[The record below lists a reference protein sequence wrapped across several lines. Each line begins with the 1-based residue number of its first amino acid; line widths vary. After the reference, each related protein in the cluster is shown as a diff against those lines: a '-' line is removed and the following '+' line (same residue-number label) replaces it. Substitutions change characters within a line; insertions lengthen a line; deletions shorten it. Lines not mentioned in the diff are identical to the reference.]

1 MSKTDSRGGPY
12 LLGIDYG
19 TESARVGVF
28 DTAGRPLAFAANTY
42 LLKHPRPGWAEQ
54 DPEEWWS
61 ALARSTHEAMDLAG
75 VGADAIAGI
84 SHDCTTCTVV
94 AMDRADRVL
103 RPAIMWMDVRAAD
116 QALRIAESKHSCRK
130 YNGGGPVSAE
140 WYPSKA
146 LWLKENEPETYDRA
160 AHIVE
165 ATDWLT
171 FRLTG
176 RWTAGINAAS
186 LRAYYNRDEDGWPAG
201 FYEEI
206 GLGDV
211 LDKLPADV
219 LDLGTPVEGLSRQA
233 AEDLGLKPG
242 TPVAQGPADAWAA
255 QIGLNVVEPGKMAL
269 ITGSSHVLSGQS
281 DHSLSGRGFF
291 GAYPHAVVPGQYTV
305 EGGQVSTGS
314 VLKWYR
320 DNFCGDLVAEG
331 ERSGV
336 SAYDLLNEQ
345 AAKLPPGSDGLIVLD
360 YWQGNRTPYV
370 DPEARGVVWGL
381 SLHHGRAHIYR
392 AIQEGICYGTAHIL
406 RAMSAGG
413 FDVRQFVACGGGTK
427 SRAWMQMHAD
437 TTGVPITLTEVPDAA
452 VLGSAV
458 LAAVGAGVF
467 PSIQEAAGAMV
478 RETDTIEPDKDRYE
492 TYQSYVD
499 AYAETYPRLQ
509 DLVRGMTRKVGQEQ
523 SAQKVTP
530 RLGEMVSPLAAAR
543 DREEA

>member
-1 MSKTDSRGGPY
+1 
-12 LLGIDYG
+12 
-19 TESARVGVF
+19 
-28 DTAGRPLAFAANTY
+28 
-42 LLKHPRPGWAEQ
+42 
-54 DPEEWWS
+54 
-61 ALARSTHEAMDLAG
+61 
-75 VGADAIAGI
+75 
-84 SHDCTTCTVV
+84 
-94 AMDRADRVL
+94 
-103 RPAIMWMDVRAAD
+103 
-116 QALRIAESKHSCRK
+116 
-130 YNGGGPVSAE
+130 
-140 WYPSKA
+140 
-146 LWLKENEPETYDRA
+146 
-160 AHIVE
+160 
-165 ATDWLT
+165 
-171 FRLTG
+171 
-176 RWTAGINAAS
+176 
-186 LRAYYNRDEDGWPAG
+186 
-201 FYEEI
+201 
-206 GLGDV
+206 
-211 LDKLPADV
+211 
-219 LDLGTPVEGLSRQA
+219 
-233 AEDLGLKPG
+233 
-242 TPVAQGPADAWAA
+242 
-255 QIGLNVVEPGKMAL
+255 
-269 ITGSSHVLSGQS
+269 VLSGQS

-305 EGGQVSTGS
+305 EGGQVSTVS

-320 DNFCGDLVAEG
+320 DNFCSDLVAEA
-331 ERSGV
+331 ERRGV

-345 AAKLPPGSDGLIVLD
+345 AAKLPPGSEGLIVLD

-406 RAMSAGG
+406 RAMSAAG

-427 SRAWMQMHAD
+427 SRAWMQMNAD
-437 TTGVPITLTEVPDAA
+437 TTGVLITLTEVPDAA

-478 RETDTIEPDKDRYE
+478 RETDTIEPDKDRHE

-530 RLGEMVSPLAAAR
+530 RLGEMVSPLAAVR

>member
-1 MSKTDSRGGPY
+1 MSKASSSRGPY

-19 TESARVGVF
+19 TESARVGIF
-28 DTAGRPLAFAANTY
+28 DTAGRPLAFAANGY
-42 LLKHPRPGWAEQ
+42 RLSHPHPGWAEQ
-54 DPEEWWS
+54 NPDEWWA
-61 ALARSTHEAMDLAG
+61 ALVRSTQEAMKLAG
-75 VGADAIAGI
+75 VEADAIAGI

-116 QALRIAESKHSCRK
+116 QARRIAESKHPCRK

-146 LWLKENEPETYDRA
+146 LWLKERESETYRQA

-186 LRAYYNRDEDGWPAG
+186 LRAYYDRDAGGWPAD

-206 GLGDV
+206 GLGDA
-211 LDKLPADV
+211 LEKLPPEV
-219 LDLGTPVEGLSRQA
+219 LDLGAPVGGLSKQA
-233 AEDLGLKPG
+233 AEDLGLKAG

-269 ITGSSHVLSGQS
+269 ITGSSHVLTGQS
-281 DHSLSGRGFF
+281 DRALNGRGFF
-291 GAYPHAVVPGQYTV
+291 GAYTDAVVPGQYTV

-320 DNFCGDLVAEG
+320 DNFCRDLVAEA
-331 ERSGV
+331 ERRGV
-336 SAYDLLNEQ
+336 SAYELLNEQ
-345 AAKLPPGSDGLIVLD
+345 SKELPPGSEGLIVLD
-360 YWQGNRTPYV
+360 YWQGNRTPHV

-381 SLHHGRAHIYR
+381 SLHHTRAHVYR

-406 RAMSAGG
+406 RAMSAAG
-413 FDVRQFVACGGGTK
+413 FEVRQFVACGGGTK

-437 TTGVPITLTEVPDAA
+437 ATGVPITLTEVPDAA

-458 LAAVGAGVF
+458 LASVGAGVF
-467 PSIQEAAGAMV
+467 ASIQEAAGAMV
-478 RETDTIEPDKDRYE
+478 RDKDMIEPDKDRHE
-492 TYQSYVD
+492 TYQFYVD

-509 DLVRGMTRKVGQEQ
+509 ELVRGMTRKVGEDQG
-523 SAQKVTP
+523 APKVTP
-530 RLGEMVSPLAAAR
+530 RAAEMVSPLAATR
-543 DREEA
+543 ESEEA

>member
-1 MSKTDSRGGPY
+1 MSKATNSRGPY

-28 DTAGRPLAFAANTY
+28 DTTGRPLAFAANSY
-42 LLKHPRPGWAEQ
+42 SLKHPRPGWAEQ
-54 DPEEWWS
+54 DPDEWWS
-61 ALARSTHEAMDLAG
+61 ALARSTREAMRLAE

-84 SHDCTTCTVV
+84 SYDCTTCTVV
-94 AMDRADRVL
+94 AMDRSDRVL

-116 QALRIAESKHSCRK
+116 QALRIAQSSHPCRK

-146 LWLKENEPETYDRA
+146 LWLKEREPETYRQA

-186 LRAYYNRDEDGWPAG
+186 LRAYYNRDEGGWPAG

-219 LDLGTPVEGLSRQA
+219 LDLGVPVAGLSRQA

-255 QIGLNVVEPGKMAL
+255 QLGLGVVEPGKMAL

-281 DHSLSGRGFF
+281 DHSLNGQGFF
-291 GAYPHAVVPGQYTV
+291 GAYPHAVVPGQYTL

-314 VLKWYR
+314 VVKWYR
-320 DNFCGDLVAEG
+320 DNFCSDLVEEAE
-331 ERSGV
+331 RRDV

-345 AAKLPPGSDGLIVLD
+345 AAKLPPGSEGLIVLD

-381 SLHHGRAHIYR
+381 SLHHSRAHVYK

-413 FDVRQFVACGGGTK
+413 FEVRQFVACGGGTK

-437 TTGVPITLTEVPDAA
+437 ATGVPITLTEVPDAA
-452 VLGSAV
+452 VLGSAL

-478 RETDTIEPDKDRYE
+478 HETDTIEPDKDRHE
-492 TYQSYVD
+492 TYQFYVD

-509 DLVRGMTRKVGQEQ
+509 ELVRTMTRRVGEEQ
-523 SAQKVTP
+523 RPPDVTP
-530 RLGEMVSPLAAAR
+530 GAGEMVSPLAAAR
-543 DREEA
+543 ESEEV